1 MFKKI
6 QHIHFIGI
14 GGSGMSGIA
23 ELLLSL
29 GYTVTGSDMAETE
42 ITKRLQGLGGRIYIG
57 HSQKNIEDADVVV
70 YSSAVSKEN
79 PEVLAAK
86 EKRIPVIP
94 RAEMLAELMR
104 LKYGIAIAGAHG
116 KTTTTSMISL
126 VLSTAGLDPTVVV
139 GGRFND
145 IGSNARLGSSEYL
158 VAESDESDG
167 SFLKLSPIIAVVT
180 NIDEEHL
187 DYYQDIS
194 QIKDAFLQF
203 MNKVPFYGS
212 VILCLD
218 NKNLESVIDKIE
230 RRVISYGL
238 TKEAQIRAEDILFDG
253 FSSEFT
259 VVFEGNTLGR
269 IKLKVPGIHYVS
281 NALAA
286 VAVGL
291 DLEIEFEKIAAALGA
306 YSGVQRRF
314 QITGEA
320 DGVTIID
327 DYAHHPTE
335 IAATLAAIKS
345 TKRRVVAVF
354 QPHRY
359 TRTMALSKDFG
370 QCFNDADMVI
380 VTNIYGAGEKP
391 IEGVDASLVVKS
403 LVEAGH
409 SRVMFLQTF
418 EEIIDFLHRFI
429 CPQDVVV
436 TLGAGDIWKAG
447 KRLWE
452 ELRQKAEGGKAEG

>member
-6 QHIHFIGI
+6 QNIHFIGI

-23 ELLLSL
+23 EVLLNL
-29 GYTVTGSDMAETE
+29 GYTVTGSDMVETE

-79 PEVLAAK
+79 PEVLSAK
-86 EKRIPVIP
+86 EKRIPIIP

-104 LKYGIAIAGAHG
+104 LKYGIAVAGAHG
-116 KTTTTSMISL
+116 KTTTTSMISI
-126 VLSTAGLDPTVVV
+126 VLSTAGLDPTVVI

-194 QIKDAFLQF
+194 QIKDTFLQF

-218 NKNLESVIDKIE
+218 NENLQAVIDKIE
-230 RRVISYGL
+230 RRVITYGL

-253 FSSEFT
+253 PSSAFT
-259 VVFEGNTLGR
+259 VIFEGNTLGR
-269 IKLKVPGIHYVS
+269 IRLKVPGIHYVS

-291 DLEIEFEKIAAALGA
+291 DLEIEFEKILDALGA

-320 DGVTIID
+320 NGVTIID

-359 TRTMALSKDFG
+359 TRTKALSKGFG

-409 SRVMFLQTF
+409 SRVIFLQTF

-436 TLGAGDIWKAG
+436 TLGAGNIWKVG

-452 ELRQKAEGGKAEG
+452 ELRQE

>member
-23 ELLLSL
+23 EVLLNL
-29 GYTVTGSDMAETE
+29 GYNVTGSDMAETE
-42 ITKRLQGLGGRIYIG
+42 ITKRLKELGGKIYIG
-57 HSQKNIEDADVVV
+57 HSIENIDDADVVV

-79 PEVLAAK
+79 PEILAARQ
-86 EKRIPVIP
+86 KRIPVIP

-104 LKYGIAIAGAHG
+104 LKYGIAVAGAHG

-126 VLSTAGLDPTVVV
+126 VLSTAGMDPTVVV

-167 SFLKLSPIIAVVT
+167 SFLRLSPIIAVVT

-187 DYYQDIS
+187 DYYQDIA
-194 QIKDAFLQF
+194 QIKDAFVQF

-218 NKNLESVIDKIE
+218 NEHLQSVMDKIE
-230 RRVISYGL
+230 RRVITYGL
-238 TKEAQIRAEDILFDG
+238 TKEAMIRAEEILFDG

-259 VVFEGNTLGR
+259 VVFEGTALGR
-269 IKLKVPGIHYVS
+269 IRLNVPGIHYVS

-291 DLEIEFEKIAAALGA
+291 DLNIEFKKIADALGG

-314 QITGEA
+314 QIVGET
-320 DGVTIID
+320 DNITIID

-335 IAATLAAIKS
+335 IAATLSAAKS
-345 TKRRVVAVF
+345 TSRRVVAVF

-359 TRTMALSKDFG
+359 TRTQALAKGFG
-370 QCFNDADMVI
+370 QCFNDADVVV

-391 IEGVDASLVVKS
+391 IEGVDASLIVKS
-403 LVEAGH
+403 LVESGH
-409 SRVMFLQTF
+409 SRVMFLQTHD
-418 EEIIDFLHRFI
+418 EIVDFLHGFA
-429 CPQDVVV
+429 CPHDVVI
-436 TLGAGDIWKAG
+436 TLGAGDIWKVG

-452 ELRQKAEGGKAEG
+452 RLKQQC

>member
-23 ELLLSL
+23 EVLLNL
-29 GYTVTGSDMAETE
+29 GYNVTGSDMVETE
-42 ITKRLQGLGGRIYIG
+42 ITKRLQELGGKIYIG
-57 HSQKNIEDADVVV
+57 HSPKNIDDTDVVV

-79 PEVLAAK
+79 PEVLTAR
-86 EKRIPVIP
+86 ENRIPVIP

-104 LKYGIAIAGAHG
+104 LKYGIAVAGAHG
-116 KTTTTSMISL
+116 KTTTTSMVSL
-126 VLSTAGLDPTVVV
+126 VLSTAGMDPTVVV

-167 SFLKLSPIIAVVT
+167 SFLRLSPIIAVVT

-187 DYYQDIS
+187 DYYQDIAE
-194 QIKDAFLQF
+194 IKNTFVQF

-218 NKNLESVIDKIE
+218 NEHLRTIMDKIE
-230 RRVISYGL
+230 RRVITYGL
-238 TKEAQIRAEDILFDG
+238 TKEAMIRAEDVRFDG

-259 VVFEGNTLGR
+259 VVFEDTAIGR
-269 IKLKVPGIHYVS
+269 IRLKVPGVHYVS

-291 DLEIEFEKIAAALGA
+291 DLNIEFEKITDALGC

-314 QITGEA
+314 QIVGETNNI
-320 DGVTIID
+320 TIID

-335 IAATLAAIKS
+335 ISATLSAVKS
-345 TKRRVVAVF
+345 SGRRVVAVF

-359 TRTMALSKDFG
+359 TRTKALTKGFG
-370 QCFNDADMVI
+370 QCFNDADVVV

-403 LVEAGH
+403 LVEYGH
-409 SRVMFLQTF
+409 SRVMFLQTHD
-418 EEIIDFLHRFI
+418 EIVDFLHGFV
-429 CPQDVVV
+429 CPQDIVI
-436 TLGAGDIWKAG
+436 TLGAGDIWKVG
-447 KRLWE
+447 KRLCE
-452 ELRQKAEGGKAEG
+452 RLK

>member
-23 ELLLSL
+23 EVLLNL
-29 GYTVTGSDMAETE
+29 GYNVTGSDMAETE
-42 ITKRLQGLGGRIYIG
+42 ITKRLKELGGKIYIG
-57 HSQKNIEDADVVV
+57 HSIENIDDADVVV

-79 PEVLAAK
+79 PEVLAARQ
-86 EKRIPVIP
+86 KRIPVIP

-104 LKYGIAIAGAHG
+104 LKYGIAVAGAHG
-116 KTTTTSMISL
+116 KTTTTSMVSL
-126 VLSTAGLDPTVVV
+126 VLSTAGMDPTVVV

-167 SFLKLSPIIAVVT
+167 SFLRLSPIIAVVT

-187 DYYQDIS
+187 DYYQNIA
-194 QIKDAFLQF
+194 QIKDTFVEF

-218 NKNLESVIDKIE
+218 NEHLQSVMDKIE
-230 RRVISYGL
+230 RRVITYGL
-238 TKEAQIRAEDILFDG
+238 TKEAMIRAEEILFDG

-259 VVFEGNTLGR
+259 VVFEGTALGR
-269 IKLKVPGIHYVS
+269 IRLNVPGIHYVS

-291 DLEIEFEKIAAALGA
+291 DLNIEFKKIADALGG

-314 QITGEA
+314 QIVGET
-320 DGVTIID
+320 DNITIID

-335 IAATLAAIKS
+335 IAATLSAAKS
-345 TKRRVVAVF
+345 TSRRVVAVF

-359 TRTMALSKDFG
+359 TRTQALAKGFG
-370 QCFNDADMVI
+370 QCFNDADVVV

-391 IEGVDASLVVKS
+391 IEGVDTSLIVKS
-403 LVEAGH
+403 LVESGH
-409 SRVMFLQTF
+409 SRVMFLQTHD
-418 EEIIDFLHRFI
+418 EIVDFLHGFA
-429 CPQDVVV
+429 CPHDVVI
-436 TLGAGDIWKAG
+436 TLGAGDIWKVG

-452 ELRQKAEGGKAEG
+452 RLKQQC

>member
-1 MFKKI
+1 
-6 QHIHFIGI
+6 
-14 GGSGMSGIA
+14 
-23 ELLLSL
+23 
-29 GYTVTGSDMAETE
+29 
-42 ITKRLQGLGGRIYIG
+42 
-57 HSQKNIEDADVVV
+57 
-70 YSSAVSKEN
+70 
-79 PEVLAAK
+79 
-86 EKRIPVIP
+86 
-94 RAEMLAELMR
+94 
-104 LKYGIAIAGAHG
+104 
-116 KTTTTSMISL
+116 
-126 VLSTAGLDPTVVV
+126 VVV

-187 DYYQDIS
+187 DYYHDIA
-194 QIKDAFLQF
+194 QIKDAFVEF

-218 NKNLESVIDKIE
+218 NEHLQSVMDKIE
-230 RRVISYGL
+230 RRVITYGL
-238 TKEAQIRAEDILFDG
+238 TKEAMIRAEEILFDG

-259 VVFEGNTLGR
+259 VVFEGTALGR
-269 IKLKVPGIHYVS
+269 IRLNVPGIHYVS

-291 DLEIEFEKIAAALGA
+291 DLNIEFKKIADALGG

-314 QITGEA
+314 QIVGET
-320 DGVTIID
+320 DNITIID

-335 IAATLAAIKS
+335 IAATLSAAKS
-345 TKRRVVAVF
+345 TSRRVVAVF

-359 TRTMALSKDFG
+359 TRTQALAKGFG
-370 QCFNDADMVI
+370 QCFNDADVVV

-391 IEGVDASLVVKS
+391 IEGVDASLIVKS
-403 LVEAGH
+403 LVESGH
-409 SRVMFLQTF
+409 SRVMFLQTHD
-418 EEIIDFLHRFI
+418 EIVDFLHGFA
-429 CPQDVVV
+429 CPHDVVI
-436 TLGAGDIWKAG
+436 TLGAGDIWKVG

-452 ELRQKAEGGKAEG
+452 RLKQQC

>member
-23 ELLLSL
+23 EVLLNL
-29 GYTVTGSDMAETE
+29 GYNVTGSDMAETE
-42 ITKRLQGLGGRIYIG
+42 ITKRLKELGGKIYIG
-57 HSQKNIEDADVVV
+57 HSSKNIDDTDVVV

-79 PEVLAAK
+79 PEVLAAR

-104 LKYGIAIAGAHG
+104 LKYGIAVAGAHG
-116 KTTTTSMISL
+116 KTTTTSMVSL
-126 VLSTAGLDPTVVV
+126 VLSMAGMDPTVVV

-167 SFLKLSPIIAVVT
+167 SFLRLSPIIAVVT

-187 DYYQDIS
+187 DYYKDIV
-194 QIKDAFLQF
+194 QIKDTFVQF

-218 NKNLESVIDKIE
+218 NEHLKTVMDKIE
-230 RRVISYGL
+230 RRVITYGL
-238 TKEAQIRAEDILFDG
+238 TKEAQIRAEEIHLDG

-259 VVFEGNTLGR
+259 VVFENTALGR
-269 IKLKVPGIHYVS
+269 IRLKVPGMHYVS

-291 DLEIEFEKIAAALGA
+291 DLGIEFEKIVDALGG

-314 QITGEA
+314 QIVGEYNNI
-320 DGVTIID
+320 TIID

-335 IAATLAAIKS
+335 IAATLAAAKS
-345 TKRRVVAVF
+345 SGRRVVAVF

-359 TRTMALSKDFG
+359 TRTKALTKGFG
-370 QCFNDADMVI
+370 QCFNDADVVI

-391 IEGVDASLVVKS
+391 IEGVDASLIVKS
-403 LVEAGH
+403 LVESGH
-409 SRVMFLQTF
+409 SRVMFLQTHD
-418 EEIIDFLHRFI
+418 EIVDFLHGFL
-429 CPQDVVV
+429 CPQDVVI
-436 TLGAGDIWKAG
+436 TLGAGDIWKVG

-452 ELRQKAEGGKAEG
+452 RLKA

>member
-23 ELLLSL
+23 EVLLSL
-29 GYTVTGSDMAETE
+29 GYNVTGSDMVETE
-42 ITKRLQGLGGRIYIG
+42 ITKRLQELGGKIYIG
-57 HSQKNIEDADVVV
+57 HSPKNIDDTDVVV

-79 PEVLAAK
+79 PEVLTAR
-86 EKRIPVIP
+86 ENRIPVIP

-104 LKYGIAIAGAHG
+104 LKYGIAVAGAHG
-116 KTTTTSMISL
+116 KTTTTSMVSL
-126 VLSTAGLDPTVVV
+126 VLSTAGMDPTVVV

-167 SFLKLSPIIAVVT
+167 SFLRLSPIIAVVT

-187 DYYQDIS
+187 DYYQDIAE
-194 QIKDAFLQF
+194 IKNTFVQF

-218 NKNLESVIDKIE
+218 NEHLRTIMDKIE
-230 RRVISYGL
+230 RRVITYGL
-238 TKEAQIRAEDILFDG
+238 TKEAMIRAEDVRFDG

-259 VVFEGNTLGR
+259 VVFEDTAIGR
-269 IKLKVPGIHYVS
+269 IRLKVPGVHYVS

-291 DLEIEFEKIAAALGA
+291 DLNIEFEKITDALGC

-314 QITGEA
+314 QIVGETNNI
-320 DGVTIID
+320 TIID

-335 IAATLAAIKS
+335 ISATLSAVKS
-345 TKRRVVAVF
+345 SGRRVVAVF

-359 TRTMALSKDFG
+359 TRTKALTKGFG
-370 QCFNDADMVI
+370 QCFNDADVVV

-403 LVEAGH
+403 LVEYGH
-409 SRVMFLQTF
+409 SRVMFLQTHD
-418 EEIIDFLHRFI
+418 EIVDFLHGFV
-429 CPQDVVV
+429 CPQDIVI
-436 TLGAGDIWKAG
+436 TLGAGDIWKVG
-447 KRLWE
+447 KRLCE
-452 ELRQKAEGGKAEG
+452 RLK